1 MPYDDL
7 RGWETVTIQP
17 GEHERRI
24 VVGVDGSVPSK
35 TALAW
40 AIRQA
45 RLTGAAV
52 DAVIAWEVPLTVRT
66 PWPLTWTTD
75 FRGLAEHLLADVIA
89 EVPGTAG
96 QVEIRPKVMEGDPA
110 RVLLE
115 AAAGADLLV
124 VGHRGH
130 GGLVEALLGSVS
142 QQCVHHA
149 TCPVAVIR
157 GSLASPADEAAEH
170 SGQPYMTPG

>member
-7 RGWETVTIQP
+7 RGWETVTIES
-17 GEHERRI
+17 GEHEHRI
-24 VVGVDGSVPSK
+24 VVGVDGSVSSK

-40 AIRQA
+40 AITQA

-75 FRGLAEHLLADVIA
+75 FRGLAEHRLADAIA
-89 EVPGTAG
+89 DVPDAAS
-96 QVEIRPKVMEGDPA
+96 QVEIRPRAIQGDA
-110 RVLLE
+110 AQVLLDD
-115 AAAGADLLV
+115 AAGADLLV
-124 VGHRGH
+124 VGNRGH
-130 GGLVEALLGSVS
+130 GGFAEALLGSVS

-149 TCPVAVIR
+149 TCPVVVIR
-157 GSLASPADEAAEH
+157 DAVAGHRPEGRSR
-170 SGQPYMTPG
+170 